1 MNLKLAL
8 LQRGAAVAALAAAAG
23 CPFDAPIVE
32 TSGGTGDE
40 SSGAASSSSGGDEG
54 MCAGKTCGELAHCD
68 PGDGQCYCDEEA
80 HGDPDVACAPQ
91 GDLCGDAA
99 GRIGHNV
106 CAPEIRDEVTWETIS
121 IGYGKR
127 KDVRKLGKYIAP
139 ATGDSPLPTLFND
152 CNYYRLHFCMM
163 RDAFEPQLPGFTYAQ
178 YNQLVYYRK
187 DRKMYAGNVY
197 EFSAEDVPTKFGF
210 TVETPED
217 PGELLDEAEIYH
229 IYRNIQDRLHLGDLG
244 YVPNSVGQQAKALG
258 WVDPR
263 VPVVIGGEANVSYE
277 AYTIGTTYGRV
288 RMYTSEQA
296 ATAPGTFGYQDL
308 LVLESVPS
316 DFSGVMA
323 GTITGSRQDVLS
335 HLNVLAGQR
344 GTPNIFVKDPL
355 TTIAPFDGLLVKMV
369 VTPDIYTIEK
379 ADLAEA
385 EAFWIDHR
393 PSVSVDNPPDVDYL
407 EMVDVLD
414 IPTATASERG
424 DSVGRFGGKV
434 TGLATMYKTLDASYQ
449 ADALGLPVAYYLQFM
464 QDNSWEVVVDGE
476 AQTLSFADTIT
487 MWLAD
492 EKFRSDTATRRIW
505 LGALQAAMIQKGVV
519 DPAVTDALANKIG
532 EVFGSKAT
540 MVRLRS
546 SSNVEDGL
554 EFNGAGLYSS
564 ISGCALD
571 PIGAGGPSGCDPDKK
586 RRPLADAL
594 RTVWASVWSFGAFE
608 EREYYQVDHAD
619 VAMGVLVSTQYEDE
633 RANGVA
639 FTGNPNDPEDNRYT
653 INVQRDEIEVVN
665 PPLGTTSEL
674 DRLTI
679 ADGVVTGIER
689 VAESSEVEPG
699 EFVLTDAQLQEL
711 GAAIA
716 SVAAVYPI
724 TYGEHEPN
732 DVLLDLEFKITSEGK
747 LVIKQIRPFL
757 RSLADPSLP
766 SCI

>member
-1 MNLKLAL
+1 MRWPGL
-8 LQRGAAVAALAAAAG
+8 LLRGAGALVVLAG
-23 CPFDAPIVE
+23 CPSDAPIVE
-32 TSGGTGDE
+32 TGGSSEATGD
-40 SSGAASSSSGGDEG
+40 ASSSTGEDPGL
-54 MCAGKTCGELAHCD
+54 CFGKTCGAQAHCD
-68 PGDGQCYCDEEA
+68 PADGECYCDPLF
-80 HGDPDVACAPQ
+80 HGDPNVECAAQ
-91 GDLCGDAA
+91 GDLCGEAA
-99 GRIGHNV
+99 ERVGTSV
-106 CAPEIRDEVTWETIS
+106 CRPEISDEITWDTIS

-139 ATGDSPLPTLFND
+139 ATDDAPLPTLFND
-152 CNYYRLHFCMM
+152 CNYYRLHFCML
-163 RDAFEPQLPGFTYAQ
+163 RDAFEPQLPGFTQAQ
-178 YNQLVYYRK
+178 YNRLVYYRK

-197 EFSAEDVPTKFGF
+197 EFSADDVPTKFGF

-217 PGELLDEAEIYH
+217 PGELLEEHEVYH
-229 IYRNIQDRLHLGDLG
+229 IYRNIQDRLFLGDLG
-244 YVPNSVGQQAKALG
+244 YVPNSTAQQAKALS

-263 VPVVIGGEANVSYE
+263 VKIVIGGEEDVSYE

-288 RMYTSEQA
+288 RMYDSA
-296 ATAPGTFGYQDL
+296 AAAKAPGTFGYQDL

-344 GTPNIFVKDPL
+344 GTPNVFVKEPL
-355 TTIAPFDGLLVKMV
+355 TAIAPFDGKLVKMV
-369 VTPDIYTIEK
+369 VTPDIYTLEI

-385 EAFWIDHR
+385 EAFWTEQR
-393 PSVSVDNPPDVDYL
+393 PSVTVDHLPDVDYL
-407 EMVDVLD
+407 EMVDVLE
-414 IPTATASERG
+414 IPTTTASERG
-424 DSVGRFGGKV
+424 DAVGRFGGKV
-434 TGLATMYKTLDASYQ
+434 TGLATMYTTLDSSYQ
-449 ADALGLPVAYYLQFM
+449 ADALGVPVAYYLQFM
-464 QDNSWEVVVDGE
+464 ADNSWEVIVDGE
-476 AQTLSFADTIT
+476 PQMLSFADTIT

-505 LGALQAAMIQKGVV
+505 LGALQAAMITKGQV
-519 DPAVTDALANKIG
+519 DPAVTDALALRIG
-532 EVFGSKAT
+532 EVFGSQAT

-554 EFNGAGLYSS
+554 EFNGAGLYAS

-571 PIGAGGPSGCDPDKK
+571 EGDGGTSGCDHDKGE
-586 RRPLADAL
+586 RPLDEGL

-633 RANGVA
+633 QANGVA
-639 FTGNPNDPEDNRYT
+639 FTGNPNDQEDNRYT
-653 INVQRDEIEVVN
+653 INVQRGEVEVVN
-665 PPLGTTSEL
+665 PPVGTTAEL

-679 ADGVVTGIER
+679 AGGVVTAIER
-689 VAESSEVEPG
+689 VGESSEVKPG
-699 EFVLTDAQLQEL
+699 EVVLTDAQLEEL

-716 SVAAVYPI
+716 GVAAAYPI
-724 TYGEHEPN
+724 EYGDHQPN
-732 DVLLDLEFKITSEGK
+732 DVLLDLEFKITGQGK

-766 SCI
+766 GCN

>member
-8 LQRGAAVAALAAAAG
+8 LQRGGALAALVGLAG

-32 TSGGTGDE
+32 TSGG
-40 SSGAASSSSGGDEG
+40 SGEPSGGEASSSSGGQEL
-54 MCAGKTCGELAHCD
+54 CAGTVCGELARCD
-68 PGDGQCYCDEEA
+68 PADGRCYCEVGA
-80 HGDPDVACAPQ
+80 HGDPAVGCAPQ
-91 GDLCGDAA
+91 GDVCGDAA
-99 GRIGHNV
+99 GRVGHSV
-106 CAPEIRDEVTWETIS
+106 CAPEIRDAVTWETIS

-127 KDVRKLGKYIAP
+127 KDVRKLGKYLAP
-139 ATGDSPLPTLFND
+139 ATSDSPLPTLFND
-152 CNYYRLHFCMM
+152 CNYFRLHFCML
-163 RDAFEPQLPGFTYAQ
+163 RDAFEPLLPGFTHAQ
-178 YNQLVYYRK
+178 YNQLVYFRK

-217 PGELLDEAEIYH
+217 PAELLDEAEIYQ
-229 IYRNIQDRLHLGDLG
+229 IYRHIQDRLQLGDLG

-258 WVDPR
+258 WADPR

-355 TTIAPFDGLLVKMV
+355 TTIAPFDGQLVKMV
-369 VTPDIYTIEK
+369 VTPDIYTIEM

-385 EAFWIDHR
+385 EAFWVEQR
-393 PSVSVDNPPDVDYL
+393 PSVTVDNPPDVDYL

-434 TGLATMYKTLDASYQ
+434 TGLATMYKTLDAGYQ
-449 ADALGLPVAYYLQFM
+449 AGALGLPVAYYLQFM
-464 QDNSWEVVVDGE
+464 QDNSWELVVDGE

-492 EKFRSDTATRRIW
+492 DKFRSDTATRRIW

-519 DPAVTDALANKIG
+519 DPAVTDALAIRIG
-532 EVFGSKAT
+532 EVFGSQAT

-554 EFNGAGLYSS
+554 EFNGAGLYASL
-564 ISGCALD
+564 SGCALD
-571 PIGAGGPSGCDPDKK
+571 PVGAGGSSGCDPDKK
-586 RRPLADAL
+586 RKPLAVAL
-594 RTVWASVWSFGAFE
+594 RTVWASTWSFGAFE

-639 FTGNPNDPEDNRYT
+639 FTGNPNDLADNRYT

-679 ADGVVTGIER
+679 VDGAVTAIDR
-689 VAESSEVEPG
+689 VAGSSEVQPG
-699 EFVLTDAQLQEL
+699 EVVMTDEQLNEL

-716 SVAAVYPI
+716 AVAAVYPI
-724 TYGEHEPN
+724 DYGEHAPN
-732 DVLLDLEFKITSEGK
+732 DVLLDLEFKITGEGK

-757 RSLADPSLP
+757 RSLADPTLP